1 MFQSAFPELLPVAGR
16 GLKFGFSAVILAVI
30 SPQTLFFLQFRF
42 LKSLS
47 CSLYWEINSKV
58 SSAQKLFLPSTAS
71 TLSPEHDAIFVS
83 SGNNDVIILAIPAI
97 LLRGAD
103 IAGMEIQFFRNG
115 NSSQKTLTRSIPII
129 LIPD

>member
-1 MFQSAFPELLPVAGR
+1 M
-16 GLKFGFSAVILAVI
+16 
-30 SPQTLFFLQFRF
+30 
-42 LKSLS
+42 
-47 CSLYWEINSKV
+47 
-58 SSAQKLFLPSTAS
+58 SSAQKPFLLSTAS

-83 SGNNDVIILAIPAI
+83 SENNDVIILAIPAI

-103 IAGMEIQFFRNG
+103 IAGMKIQFFRNE